1 MESENAYRS
10 HHYLQL
16 AAGFSLVELMV
27 TLVVLAIIL
36 FIGIPSFQNLF
47 ENSRVRRANDDFIT
61 AANLARSEAITR
73 ELPVGG
79 QVVLCERNA
88 GDNGCS
94 GDSDWSN
101 GLLVAEVNAGGG
113 VVQVIRVWDPVPT
126 ATVTAGAGQIFFTRD
141 GRANPAVGFSVD
153 VNSQSQAYCM
163 RPTGSLFK
171 GGCP

>member
-10 HHYLQL
+10 SLSL
-16 AAGFSLVELMV
+16 ETGFTLIELLM
-27 TLVVLAIIL
+27 TIFILGIIL
-36 FIGIPSFQNLF
+36 AFGIPSFQNLF
-47 ENSRVRRANDDFIT
+47 ENNRVRRVNDDFIT
-61 AANLARSEAITR
+61 AVNLARSEAITR
-73 ELPVGG
+73 ELPAGG

-88 GDNGCS
+88 AADGCS

>member
-1 MESENAYRS
+1 MVSENATRSRS
-10 HHYLQL
+10 HHCLET
-16 AAGFSLVELMV
+16 GFSLIELMMSIFI
-27 TLVVLAIIL
+27 LAIIL
-36 FIGIPSFQNLF
+36 AIGIPGFQNLF
-47 ENSRVRRANDDFIT
+47 ENNRVRRVNDDFIT
-61 AANLARSEAITR
+61 AVNLARSEAITR
-73 ELPVGG
+73 ELPAGG

-94 GDSDWSN
+94 GDLDWN
-101 GLLVAEVNAGGG
+101 DGLLVAEVNAGGG